1 MYNISLV
8 LEQLN
13 HVESGEHCILIY
25 PNLATLREIYTQYYK
40 KMLLKKEMVLF
51 LLEGYESNDLIS
63 DYLTASG
70 IDVIQNLGNGSLVLA
85 SSLKKFFSSESL
97 FVEFLDVVRGDIDR
111 MGNKNGMTIITDGG
125 SYCSSTENMTS
136 STENMTSLIDFESF
150 ISSIVDIKPVK
161 LLCIYNRDDFNIL
174 TEEQKQI
181 LVQLHSKKLLVES

>member
-63 DYLTASG
+63 DYLTTSG
-70 IDVIQNLGNGSLVLA
+70 IDVIQNIGNGSLVLA

-136 STENMTSLIDFESF
+136 LIDFESF

-161 LLCIYNRDDFNIL
+161 LLCLYNRDDFSML

-181 LVQLHSKKLLVES
+181 LVQMHSKKLLVEG

>member
-25 PNLATLREIYTQYYK
+25 PNLATLREIYTQYCK
-40 KMLLKKEMVLF
+40 NILLKKETVLF

-63 DYLTASG
+63 NYLTASG
-70 IDVIQNLGNGSLVLA
+70 IDVIQNIGNGSLVLA
-85 SSLKKFFSSESL
+85 SSLKRFFSSESL

-111 MGNKNGMTIITDGG
+111 MGNKNSMTIITDGG

-136 STENMTSLIDFESF
+136 LIHFESF
-150 ISSIVDIKPVK
+150 IYSIVDIKPVK
-161 LLCIYNRDDFNIL
+161 LLCMYNRDDFSML

-181 LVQLHSKKLLVES
+181 LVQLHSKKLLVEI

>member
-25 PNLATLREIYTQYYK
+25 PNLAILREIYTQYCK

-174 TEEQKQI
+174 TEKQKQI